1 MDEKKKCSEAGCL
14 FGSSQGKRERERF
27 RTSSSSVEGKLVRE
41 ERATYIQHNISNACG
56 WTVVV
61 VVIVFGSG
69 LRKYS
74 GDNWVGV

>member
-1 MDEKKKCSEAGCL
+1 MDEKKKCSEAGYL
-14 FGSSQGKRERERF
+14 FGSSQGKRERF

-41 ERATYIQHNISNACG
+41 ERATYITYIQHNISNACG
-56 WTVVV
+56 WTVV